1 MLNNNRFHTGRLDRE
16 TQYAAKWAR
25 RRDIPIAILAWT
37 VLVGLLFWVAGYVA
51 RSLLVVMVAALLAFA
66 LTPAVKFL
74 RRFVPRVLAVVIVYL
89 FVLSGI
95 SLLLYTIISTTVSQ
109 VQGLAET
116 IKVFL
121 TPQGQQQ
128 SIPIVQFFARFG
140 ITLAQLQQFGTA
152 IENQATGIVTNV
164 VPFLSSIAE
173 FMLNIIIVA
182 VLSIYLLLDGP
193 RAIGW
198 LRQNAPVIQRD
209 RTHFFLDTL
218 ERVVG
223 GYIRGQLIMSSTIGL
238 LVGIGMTVA
247 GVPYGVL
254 LGVVAFI
261 LEFIPIIGT
270 ILSGVLC
277 VLLALSKGWLL
288 AVIVLAY
295 FVIVHVVEGDIL
307 APRIMGRAVGVHPA
321 VSLFALLAGAELFGI
336 WGAVLGSPLAGLIQA
351 VLIAVWQDWREDHP
365 EQFPEEEEEENP
377 ADLAQQE
384 EEEGEGEE
392 KKPKMLPRKT
402 EPGTEKA
409 ARLPAIPIRRKAEEI
424 TLLR

>member
-409 ARLPAIPIRRKAEEI
+409 ARPASNTDTPKS
-424 TLLR
+424 